1 MENSFLSKDELMEM
15 GFRRLGNDV
24 RISRKASFFQAGHIS
39 VGDHV
44 RIDDF
49 CILSGD
55 ITLGSCIHIS
65 AYTALYGR
73 FGIEVGNFAT
83 ISGRVLIYSQNDDYS
98 GAFMT
103 NPMVP
108 EEFTHITGGKVTL
121 EKHVIIAA
129 GSVLLPGIT
138 LREGSCLGAMSLLK
152 RDTDAWSIYTG
163 IPAKMMGPRERNIL
177 ELERQFYLKYGP
189 LP

>member
-1 MENSFLSKDELMEM
+1 M
-15 GFRRLGNDV
+15 GFLRLGEDV
-24 RISRKASFFQAGHIS
+24 RISRKASFFQPAKIS
-39 VGDHV
+39 LGDHV

-49 CILSGD
+49 CILSGE

-73 FGIEVGNFAT
+73 YGIEVGNFAT
-83 ISGRVLIYSQNDDYS
+83 ISGRVMIYSQNDDYS

-108 EEFTHITGGKVTL
+108 EEFTHITGGKVTI

-138 LREGSCLGAMSLLK
+138 LGEGSCLGAMSLLK
-152 RDTDAWSIYTG
+152 QDTQVWSVYAG
-163 IPAKMMGPRERNIL
+163 IPAKMKGPRERRIL
-177 ELERQFYLKYGP
+177 ELERQFYEKYGS
-189 LP
+189 LPG